1 MDHRRLSPKMKPRT
15 RCHHFRLRPGARWG
29 WLVARHLRAVTA
41 CALTGFVGAGGTW
54 ANPATEPPAATRGVP
69 VQLTHV
75 LHVAHDATI
84 PYALFVPT
92 GYDPAKP
99 APLVVLL
106 HGLYS
111 NPWQVIHYQGIT
123 QEAEKRG
130 YLVVAPFGYNATG
143 WYGSRGPGKDFGLGL
158 KQPPDAPENLGEL
171 SEQDVLDVLTLV
183 QKDYAVDPRRTYL
196 MGHSMG
202 GGGTLYLGM
211 KYPERWAALAA
222 LAPAI
227 YGNPDALA
235 AIRQMPVMV
244 VQGDQDRLVHVENT
258 RRWVAKM
265 QDLHM
270 DHRYVEIAG
279 GDHIFSICANAAMIG
294 EVFDFFDHHAK

>member
-1 MDHRRLSPKMKPRT
+1 MER
-15 RCHHFRLRPGARWG
+15 
-29 WLVARHLRAVTA
+29 
-41 CALTGFVGAGGTW
+41 
-54 ANPATEPPAATRGVP
+54 
-69 VQLTHV
+69 THV
-75 LHVAHDATI
+75 LHEAHDASI

-130 YLVVAPFGYNATG
+130 YLVVAPTGYNDQG
-143 WYGSRGPGKDFGLGL
+143 WYGSRGAGKDFGLGL
-158 KQPPDAPENLGEL
+158 KQPPGLPDNLGAL
-171 SEQDVLDVLTLV
+171 SEDDVLDVLALV
-183 QKDYAVDPRRTYL
+183 QKDYAVDPKRIYL

-202 GGGTLYLGM
+202 GGGTLYLGT

-227 YGNPDALA
+227 YSNPDALA
-235 AIRQMPVMV
+235 AVRKLPIMI

-258 RRWVAKM
+258 RKWVAEMKTLKM
-265 QDLHM
+265 DY
-270 DHRYVEIAG
+270 RYEEIAG
-279 GDHIFSICANAAMIG
+279 GDHILSIAANPAMIAQ
-294 EVFDFFDHHAK
+294 VFDFFDRHTK